1 MAASNRIKAEM
12 YILFSCNAWHEYSS
26 FEPKAVFSSIEKAAD
41 FLQKNRRELKLEE
54 DDIECFRQ
62 HSQTQGRNTNYLVQ
76 SCPYNP
82 VRKKG
87 SGMTKNPIHKQST
100 KYHLNM
106 NIFPKKN

>member
-82 VRKKG
+82 VRNIK
-87 SGMTKNPIHKQST
+87 ST
-100 KYHLNM
+100 LM
-106 NIFPKKN
+106 

>member
-1 MAASNRIKAEM
+1 MAASNRKKAEM

-41 FLQKNRRELKLEE
+41 SIEKAADFLQKNRRKLKLEE
-54 DDIECFRQ
+54 DDVECFRQ

-82 VRKKG
+82 VRARD
-87 SGMTKNPIHKQST
+87 
-100 KYHLNM
+100 LE
-106 NIFPKKN
+106 

>member
-41 FLQKNRRELKLEE
+41 FLQKNRRKLKLKE

-76 SCPYNP
+76 SSP
-82 VRKKG
+82 RKRL
-87 SGMTKNPIHKQST
+87 GMTKNPIHKQSY
-100 KYHLNM
+100 K
-106 NIFPKKN
+106 NIRL

>member
-26 FEPKAVFSSIEKAAD
+26 FEPKAVFSSIERQQTSCKE
-41 FLQKNRRELKLEE
+41 QKKLKLEE

-62 HSQTQGRNTNYLVQ
+62 HSQTQGGNTNYLVQ

-82 VRKKG
+82 VRARD
-87 SGMTKNPIHKQST
+87 
-100 KYHLNM
+100 LE
-106 NIFPKKN
+106 